1 MFEFDPFE
9 EVQASWYDVA
19 QICLG
24 GHVANSTTQ
33 RFPQQNKDFC
43 DKCGQPTITAC
54 PACEKAIRGRYHQQN
69 VIDLTEDD
77 PAPLHCI
84 GCGKPYPWT
93 EHRLA
98 AAKEL
103 VQEMEGLT
111 EEEREL
117 LARSLDDLVRD
128 TPQTPVAATRVK
140 QLVTKAGGAALQ
152 ALRDILVDIASE
164 TAKKTM
170 GL

>member
-9 EVQASWYDVA
+9 EEEAPWYDVA

-24 GHVANSTTQ
+24 GHVTNSTTQ

-43 DKCGQPTITAC
+43 DKCGQHTITAC

-111 EEEREL
+111 EEEREVL
-117 LARSLDDLVRD
+117 TRSLPDLIRD
-128 TPQTPVAATRVK
+128 TPQTPVAATRFK
-140 QLVTKAGGAALQ
+140 QSMAKVGGGAGK
-152 ALRDILVDIASE
+152 ILYDMVVDIASE
-164 TAKKTM
+164 TAKKAM